1 MRERERER
9 LTGIDFLSERVF
21 FLFRACNRLLGPP
34 HRVFLD
40 TLELWT
46 KISANE
52 EEESEERSRRQPR
65 LRASRQQDR
74 AAPRDLFRE
83 AFVTTMNDY
92 IQSNVQEAATEPLEM
107 LRDEWDMSG
116 IFLRLDMEDA
126 KKRYPMTR
134 GTKKKPEELKMLEDF
149 SKNRV
154 AWIAAFKSVIEDFSK
169 KFIGM
174 ESVKDQLG
182 LYISRL
188 LLPIMDFDGYLN
200 FAVMGNP
207 GTGKTEL
214 SKRIGQVFYYLG
226 FLPRVADNARL
237 VAPFRYSSDAH
248 YIKLSTRDLVA
259 EFVGQTAHATA
270 LALVSGLGRLVAVD
284 EAYAIVDNDFGKE
297 CVTQIVNDVD
307 YYRYLP
313 VLFFV
318 CFFFLTLLI
327 ISLSGASCQW
337 HSWVTKTAST
347 GV

>member
-1 MRERERER
+1 M
-9 LTGIDFLSERVF
+9 TVY
-21 FLFRACNRLLGPP
+21 
-34 HRVFLD
+34 
-40 TLELWT
+40 
-46 KISANE
+46 E
-52 EEESEERSRRQPR
+52 EEESEERARRQTE
-65 LRASRQQDR
+65 RQMRMRSVKQDR
-74 AAPRDLFRE
+74 AAPKDLLRE
-83 AFVTTMNDY
+83 AFVETMDKF
-92 IQSNVQEAATEPLEM
+92 IQNNVQEAARLPYEM

-116 IFLRLDMEDA
+116 IFLRLKVEDA
-126 KKRYPMTR
+126 KDLYPVAR
-134 GTKKKPEELKMLEDF
+134 GSKKKPEELKMFEEF
-149 SKNRV
+149 AKNRV
-154 AWIAAFKSVIEDFSK
+154 AWIAAFKGVIEDFSK

-226 FLPRVADNARL
+226 FLPRVADNARV

-284 EAYAIVDNDFGKE
+284 EAYAIVDTDFGKE

-307 YYRYLP
+307 YYR
-313 VLFFV
+313 
-318 CFFFLTLLI
+318 
-327 ISLSGASCQW
+327 
-337 HSWVTKTAST
+337 
-347 GV
+347 